1 MKWVKGWPLLMT
13 SAGLVLGAAVWS
25 FSEEF
30 DLLGASLLAAG
41 LVTLGAW
48 IAEEVDD
55 DRD

>member
-13 SAGLVLGAAVWS
+13 SGTLILGAAIWS
-25 FSEEF
+25 VSEAF

-48 IAEEVDD
+48 IAEETDN

>member
-25 FSEEF
+25 FTERF
-30 DLLGASLLAAG
+30 DLLGASLLSAG

-48 IAEEVDD
+48 IAEETDD
-55 DRD
+55 E